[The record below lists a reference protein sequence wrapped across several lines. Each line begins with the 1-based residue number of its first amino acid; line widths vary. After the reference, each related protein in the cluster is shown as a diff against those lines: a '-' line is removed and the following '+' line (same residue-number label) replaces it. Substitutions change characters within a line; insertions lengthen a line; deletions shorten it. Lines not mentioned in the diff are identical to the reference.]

1 MYVMPALTSA
11 AASTDDRLSSVN
23 PKPPT
28 LVVDPIE
35 GIEQRPA
42 FLNPVINGFHVHTN
56 SSTVLTVD
64 SPCVVGIQCV
74 RA

>member
-1 MYVMPALTSA
+1 M
-11 AASTDDRLSSVN
+11 N
-23 PKPPT
+23 PKSPT

-42 FLNPVINGFHVHTN
+42 FLNPVISVFHVHTN

-64 SPCVVGIQCV
+64 SPCAVGIEALNCV
-74 RA
+74 SAEVLGRIQ